1 MHPQLSG
8 QVASETPVRKSG
20 SLLHRIFSRHLM
32 DMALLLLVAV
42 IFSDLRTGDGLFND
56 PDLWWHMANGRIV
69 DQTHHFIRTEP
80 YAFTVAGQ
88 SWIDPEWLAGLFF
101 WLGYK
106 HLALVGV
113 YIVSAIGIFGNVLLI
128 YWRGCWKQ
136 ASASVSLWI
145 AGLGV
150 LLMTVNSSARTILF
164 AYLALSVEMAIL
176 ERAQRGKDRLLWL
189 LPPLFCVWIN
199 LHGSWVIGLAILAL
213 YIACGWLSID
223 LGIFLQEAFSPA
235 QRMRLLLVLA
245 ASVVLLFVNPYGWR
259 LLWNP
264 FDMVFGQTLNLSNVQ
279 EWQPL
284 NLNEFIGKVS
294 VFAIILMLLPN
305 LLHGRKWKLFDLAL
319 VFFAWYA
326 AFAHVRFTFL
336 AAVLTLPMIATDL
349 TRSLVPPPAI
359 QKTIPLMNALTA
371 AVALVVIAHYMPS
384 QVKLEQGV
392 AKQLPLR
399 TIAFLQPSWRTMN
412 EDNFGGL
419 MDFYGKPTFID
430 SRFDTFEHHGEMKD
444 FLDLMKLHDSFKLLD
459 QYRID
464 HVLLKA
470 DEPLA
475 YLLERT
481 QGWVVASRE
490 GQDTHACVLF
500 ARSAAVASSP
510 TR

>member
-1 MHPQLSG
+1 MQPQLSG
-8 QVASETPVRKSG
+8 QIASETPVRQSG
-20 SLLHRIFSRHLM
+20 SLLHRIFSRHMM

-42 IFSDLRTGDGLFND
+42 LFSDLRTGDGFFND

-69 DQTHHFIRTEP
+69 DLTHHFIRTEP

-88 SWIDPEWLAGLFF
+88 SWIDPEWLASLFF

-106 HLALVGV
+106 HLTLVGV

-164 AYLALSVEMAIL
+164 AYLALGVEMAIL
-176 ERAQRGKDRLLWL
+176 ERAQRGKERLLWL

-213 YIACGWLSID
+213 YISCGWFRID
-223 LGIFLQEAFSPA
+223 LGIFSQEAFSPE
-235 QRMRLLLVLA
+235 QRNRLLLVLA
-245 ASVVLLFVNPYGWR
+245 VSVVLLFVNPYGWR

-264 FDMVFGQTLNLSNVQ
+264 FDMVFGQTLNLSHVQ

-294 VFAIILMLLPN
+294 VFTIILMLLPN

-319 VFFAWYA
+319 LFFAWYA

-349 TRSLVPPPAI
+349 TRSFFPPPAV
-359 QKTIPLMNALTA
+359 QKTIPVMNGLI
-371 AVALVVIAHYMPS
+371 AVIGLLVVLHFVPKEN
-384 QVKLEQGV
+384 KLEQAV
-392 AKQLPLR
+392 AKELPLN
-399 TIAFLQPSWRTMN
+399 TIALLQPSWRTLN
-412 EDNFGGL
+412 QDNFGGL
-419 MDFYGKPTFID
+419 MDFHGKPPFID
-430 SRFDTFEHHGEMKD
+430 SRFDTFEHHGVMKD
-444 FLDLMKLHDSFKLLD
+444 FFGIMHLQDSFRLMEK
-459 QYRID
+459 YRID
-464 HVLLKA
+464 HVLVRE
-470 DEPLA
+470 DQPLA

-481 QGWVVASRE
+481 PGWVILNRE
-490 GQDTHACVLF
+490 SQGKDVSVLF
-500 ARSAAVASSP
+500 ARTAAVNSSQA
-510 TR
+510 R